1 MANDS
6 INDFL
11 LDQELEGDPT
21 SDDNDLPD
29 DIDAILDAVEE
40 EDLNLTEPAF
50 EVTKDDAFSDETSLL
65 DEPVDSDD
73 PAVITE
79 PDLEK
84 ELEMDTEANI
94 DSMDIPLALDSEA
107 PPASSDNIPLIS
119 DVIDPNAAAN
129 SGELNDNLSFELMG
143 KIQAVVEQA
152 VSKEIARITT
162 TLRDNIMDEVK
173 NQLPATISKVLK
185 SKK

>member
-11 LDQELEGDPT
+11 LDQELEGDPN

-40 EDLNLTEPAF
+40 EDLNLTEPAM
-50 EVTKDDAFSDETSLL
+50 EISSDAAFSDETSLL
-65 DEPVDSDD
+65 DEPVDAEITD
-73 PAVITE
+73 VVTE

-84 ELEMDTEANI
+84 ELDMNIEANP
-94 DSMDIPLALDSEA
+94 DSMDIPIALDTDE
-107 PPASSDNIPLIS
+107 PAGSGDNIPVIS
-119 DVIDPNAAAN
+119 DVIDPNSASPEEN
-129 SGELNDNLSFELMG
+129 LNIELMA

-152 VSKEIARITT
+152 ITKEIARITT

-173 NQLPATISKVLK
+173 NQLPATINKVLK
-185 SKK
+185 TKK